1 MTFDINRRRFLLAGV
16 AAATVPLAA
25 IANNEHRPSGKWRI
39 KCNGGARS
47 DGTVLFRLTPV
58 GGEPTMVRVGVRYN
72 RGENAIAHDVR
83 DAFRA
88 ALPPKAFHIEVDDGE
103 DVLVK
108 KRGRQ
113 PDFLLELVET
123 NIQHVSFNVKHD

>member
-1 MTFDINRRRFLLAGV
+1 MNVNLNRRRFLLASV
-16 AAATVPLAA
+16 AASAWPLAA
-25 IANNEHRPSGKWRI
+25 VANNERRPSGKWRI

-58 GGEPTMVRVGVRYN
+58 GGEPTTIRVAVRFN

-88 ALPPKAFHIEVDDGE
+88 TLPPKAFHIEVDDGE

-113 PDFLLELVET
+113 PDFLLELVDT
-123 NIQHVSFNVKHD
+123 DIQHVSFNLKHD